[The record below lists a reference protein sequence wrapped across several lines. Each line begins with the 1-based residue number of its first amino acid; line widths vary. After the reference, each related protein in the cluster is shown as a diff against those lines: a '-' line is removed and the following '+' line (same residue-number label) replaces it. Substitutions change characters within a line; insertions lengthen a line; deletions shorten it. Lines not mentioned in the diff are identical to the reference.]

1 MLHVSLHEEE
11 VVSLV
16 GRAHARLRFPDLR
29 FADPEAEHVLS
40 RVEVGGRRFE
50 DDRLRAATMETMA
63 IDEVVRGFVRRN
75 PEGLV
80 VALYPGLCTRFSRL
94 DNGTLQ
100 WIDLDRPGVAEV
112 KPRLYT
118 TPDRHRVA
126 ACRSLTCRCW
136 MAPLRVAQGIPLML
150 VSQGTLRRCSS
161 AELDRFL
168 LCASEHLPAGS
179 ELVLDHDASR
189 PLVPPA
195 PGSRGGCLSMGA
207 PGGAVLRY
215 PRFRFSGAAAPGGSP
230 ASRVAHLVV
239 V

>member
-29 FADPEAEHVLS
+29 FTDPEAEHVLS

-50 DDRLRAATMETMA
+50 DARLRAATVETMA
-63 IDEVVRGFVRRN
+63 IDEVVRGFVRRH

-80 VALYPGLCTRFSRL
+80 VALYPGLCTRFSRV
-94 DNGTLQ
+94 DNGTLR

-136 MAPLRVAQGIPLML
+136 MAPLRAAQGMPLML
-150 VSQGTLRRCSS
+150 VSQGTLRRC
-161 AELDRFL
+161 AAEELDRFL
-168 LCASEHLPAGS
+168 LCASEHVPAGS
-179 ELVLDHDASR
+179 EIVLDHDASR
-189 PLVPPA
+189 PLVRSTS
-195 PGSRGGCLSMGA
+195 GGRGGCLSMRA
-207 PGGAVLRY
+207 PDGAVLSY
-215 PRFRFSGAAAPGGSP
+215 PRLRFVDAAGPAGSP
-230 ASRVAHLVV
+230 SPRVAHLVV